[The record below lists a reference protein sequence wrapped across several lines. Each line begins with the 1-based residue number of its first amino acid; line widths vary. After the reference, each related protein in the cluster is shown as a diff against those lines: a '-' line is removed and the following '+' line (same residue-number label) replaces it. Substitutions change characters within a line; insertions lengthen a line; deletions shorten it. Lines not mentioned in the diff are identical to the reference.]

1 MTAVECDML
10 TVSDL
15 TLRRGPR
22 ALFTELSFSVFAGQ
36 RVGVIGANG
45 VGKSSLFAAIQ
56 GELGVDAGDI
66 AVQRGV
72 TVTAVAQEVP
82 ALPESALHSALD
94 GDVELR
100 ATERALAQA
109 EAANDAAGIARCH
122 DTLAA
127 IDGYAA
133 EARCAQMLRGLGFT
147 PEMQARPVA
156 SFSGGW
162 RMRLNLA
169 RALMR
174 RADLLLLDEPT
185 NHLDLDASLWLQDL
199 LASFSGGLLLISHDR
214 AFLDAVTTHSL
225 HLTPEGGMLY
235 TGGVTQFER
244 TRSERLAQQAA
255 THANQQARAAELQR
269 FVDRFRAQ
277 ATKARQAQSRL
288 KALARME
295 MIAPVLA
302 ESPFSFRFRAPEKLP
317 HPLLS
322 VMRGQVGYGD
332 TVLLR
337 QLKLVLNPGD
347 RIALLGAN
355 GAGKSTL
362 IKSLAGTQPWLE
374 GQVTRAPDLAV
385 GYYAQHQMEQ
395 LDPAASPLL
404 HLQRLDP
411 SATEQAL
418 RDYLGQFAFHGDRQ
432 LEAIAPFSGGEKARL
447 ALAQVIYQR
456 PALLLLDEPTNHLD
470 LQMREALAVALQDF
484 PGAVVL
490 ISHDRHLVEST
501 CDALWRVADGH
512 CEPYDGDLDD
522 YARWLRAQR
531 DGGGGKATPARTPV
545 DTRALRDQVK
555 KLDRQMARLSAEL
568 AVLDGRLADPALYAA
583 SRRAEAERL
592 QHEQGQLKARLADV
606 EAAWLDASEALEAS

>member
-1 MTAVECDML
+1 ML
-10 TVSDL
+10 KVTSL

-22 ALFTELSFSVFAGQ
+22 ALFSELDFSVFAGQ

-45 VGKSSLFAAIQ
+45 VGKSSLFAAIL
-56 GELGVDAGDI
+56 GELSADAGDI
-66 AVQRGV
+66 QVQRGM
-72 TVTAVAQEVP
+72 TVTSVAQEVP
-82 ALPESALHSALD
+82 ALPESALQSALD
-94 GDVELR
+94 GDIELR
-100 ATERALAQA
+100 RTERTLAEA
-109 EAANDAAGIARCH
+109 EAAGDVAAIARCH

-133 EARCAQMLRGLGFT
+133 ESRCAQMLRGLGFT
-147 PEMQARPVA
+147 PEMQGRPVA

-185 NHLDLDASLWLQDL
+185 NHLDLDAALWLQDL
-199 LASFSGGLLLISHDR
+199 LASFPGALLLISHDR

-225 HLTPEGGMLY
+225 HLTAQGGALY

-255 THANQQARAAELQR
+255 THASQQVRAAELQR

-322 VMRGQVGYGD
+322 VMHAQVGYGD
-332 TVLLR
+332 TVLLK

-347 RIALLGAN
+347 RLALLGAN

-362 IKSLAGTQPWLE
+362 IKSLAGRQPFLG
-374 GQVTRAPDLAV
+374 GQITRGPDLTV
-385 GYYAQHQMEQ
+385 GYYAQHQMDQ
-395 LDPAASPLL
+395 LDPKASPLT

-411 SATEQAL
+411 VATEQAL
-418 RDYLGQFAFHGDRQ
+418 RDFLGQFAFHGDRQ
-432 LEAIAPFSGGEKARL
+432 LEAIEPFSGGEKARL
-447 ALAQVIYQR
+447 ALALVIYQR

-470 LQMREALAVALQDF
+470 LEMREALALALQDF
-484 PGAVVL
+484 AGAVVL

-501 CDALWRVADGH
+501 CDALWRVADSR

-522 YARWLRAQR
+522 YARWLRSQR
-531 DGGGGKATPARTPV
+531 DGGRSEPVRTGAAKAVV
-545 DTRALRDQVK
+545 DTRALRDQIK
-555 KLDRQMARLSAEL
+555 KLDRQMARLSDAL
-568 AVLDGRLADPALYAA
+568 AAIDARLADPDLYDPA
-583 SRRAEAERL
+583 RRAEATRIN
-592 QHEQGQLKARLADV
+592 QEQTALRAQLLEV
-606 EAAWLDASEALEAS
+606 ESAWLSASEALEAAA